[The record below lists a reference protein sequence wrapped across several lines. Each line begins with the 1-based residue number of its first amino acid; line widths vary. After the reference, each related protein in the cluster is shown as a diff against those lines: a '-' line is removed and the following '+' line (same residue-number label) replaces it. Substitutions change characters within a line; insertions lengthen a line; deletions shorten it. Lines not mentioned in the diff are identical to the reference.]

1 MGSNLLERARSD
13 LYTINANQ
21 HKEKTDLKD
30 STSSPDINYKKGCA
44 GNWIQWILKRPLRQ
58 HAKKVKTDII
68 R

>member
-30 STSSPDINYKKGCA
+30 STSSPDKIKNGA
-44 GNWIQWILKRPLRQ
+44 RVLN
-58 HAKKVKTDII
+58 TMDIEETPPPT
-68 R
+68 RKEG